1 MSRRVTTL
9 LVTLQICHVIESLAP
24 YAPPRC
30 LQGSADP
37 SDRLGC
43 EWAAP
48 FNARRSRR
56 AIFAPELLV
65 SENQRPPFPRRIG
78 KVWRSSNAEDGHRF
92 TLSASGSIEDPT
104 RTFSIDAT
112 SGDVYVLRALD
123 RERNATHQL
132 TVSVMNRSGDVVEGP
147 TVMLVHVLD
156 QNDNRPRFQ
165 HEPFHA
171 QLPEHAPRGH
181 HVIHVEADDPDNA
194 ETGNAELRYSLGP
207 PRPPP
212 ANRSAVSFAIDP
224 LRGDITTTSDPQL
237 LDREALAT
245 LTYELVVS
253 VSDMAGGDS
262 GLVRSSTVTVTI
274 ADINDNPPVFHPT
287 TRFEVSVEENVVRPL
302 LNLTVRDVDERG
314 SANWEV
320 SFSIISG
327 DTDGTFNVS
336 TRPHSN
342 RGILGLAQP
351 LDYETWRVHAL
362 LVRADNLAPLVPHV
376 RLPHASTATIV
387 VSVLDTNEAPVFHH
401 GPNSTVVAHQPEGLQ
416 PGAVVARL
424 NASDP
429 DLAQQQTVRYS
440 VLSDPARWL
449 RVEALSGVVTHHRGA
464 RPRVGAREPRP
475 RLRGHVPRHRQWP
488 PAGVIHGHA
497 VAASLRRERPRAR
510 GDAGVGVRVRGARS
524 ARQPLPRHPRRLRP
538 PRPPGQRGALHLPA
552 GPPRAEPGARTAPAR
567 TPRGAHRGGETA
579 PKLAARRHQRDA
591 RRPGVAPRGGPG
603 RAPRARQRGRL
614 GPPPA
619 DHAARLQRLRVLLL
633 TPGPLG
639 RHGAA
644 PRLQLGGPG
653 RTTAE
658 APRRGGRSGGGARR
672 DRPPR
677 PGRVVTGRWVPKLRV
692 AAQFRRKS
700 KTS

>member
-1 MSRRVTTL
+1 MCRLVITL
-9 LVTLQICHVIESLAP
+9 LVALQICHVIESLAP

-48 FNARRSRR
+48 FNARRNRR

-78 KVWRSSNAEDGHRF
+78 KVWRTSNAEDGHRF

-181 HVIHVEADDPDNA
+181 HVIHVEADDPDNPQ
-194 ETGNAELRYSLGP
+194 TGNAELRYSLGP

-224 LRGDITTTSDPQL
+224 LLGDITTTSDPEL

-302 LNLTVRDVDERG
+302 LNLTVRDLDERG

-336 TRPHSN
+336 TRPHTN

-362 LVRADNLAPLVPHV
+362 LVRADNLAPLVPDV

-387 VSVLDTNEAPVFHH
+387 VSVLDSNEAPVFHH
-401 GPNSTVVAHQPEGLQ
+401 GPNATVVAHQQEGLQ

-449 RVEALSGVVTHHRGA
+449 RVEALSGVVTTTA
-464 RPRVGAREPRP
+464 VLDRESVHVNH
-475 RLRGHVPRHRQWP
+475 GHDYEATFLATDNGHP
-488 PAGVIHGHA
+488 PASSTATLLLRLSDENDHA
-497 VAASLRRERPRAR
+497 PAVTPAWAFAC
-510 GDAGVGVRVRGARS
+510 AG
-524 ARQPLPRHPRRLRP
+524 
-538 PRPPGQRGALHLPA
+538 RGALANRSLVTLVASDPHDLPGNAGPFTFRLGHRAQSPGPTQRLLALLGVPTEEEKLRLNWRLDVINETHADLVSLHEVARGEHLVPVSVSDSGRPPQTTLLVFNA
-552 GPPRAEPGARTAPAR
+552 SVCSCSAGSRGSPQQPLDCSSGAPGGPPRW
-567 TPRGAHRGGETA
+567 PRAG
-579 PKLAARRHQRDA
+579 
-591 RRPGVAPRGGPG
+591 GVA
-603 RAPRARQRGRL
+603 
-614 GPPPA
+614 
-619 DHAARLQRLRVLLL
+619 AAAVL
-633 TPGPLG
+633 
-639 RHGAA
+639 
-644 PRLQLGGPG
+644 
-653 RTTAE
+653 
-658 APRRGGRSGGGARR
+658 
-672 DRPPR
+672 
-677 PGRVVTGRWVPKLRV
+677 VVTALL
-692 AAQFRRKS
+692 AQGS
-700 KTS
+700 W

>member
-1 MSRRVTTL
+1 MTRTTRRRGTRSFATRWGL
-9 LVTLQICHVIESLAP
+9 
-24 YAPPRC
+24 R
-30 LQGSADP
+30 
-37 SDRLGC
+37 
-43 EWAAP
+43 
-48 FNARRSRR
+48 ARRPPI
-56 AIFAPELLV
+56 A
-65 SENQRPPFPRRIG
+65 RP
-78 KVWRSSNAEDGHRF
+78 
-92 TLSASGSIEDPT
+92 SASPST
-104 RTFSIDAT
+104 
-112 SGDVYVLRALD
+112 
-123 RERNATHQL
+123 
-132 TVSVMNRSGDVVEGP
+132 
-147 TVMLVHVLD
+147 
-156 QNDNRPRFQ
+156 
-165 HEPFHA
+165 
-171 QLPEHAPRGH
+171 
-181 HVIHVEADDPDNA
+181 
-194 ETGNAELRYSLGP
+194 
-207 PRPPP
+207 
-212 ANRSAVSFAIDP
+212 P

-401 GPNSTVVAHQPEGLQ
+401 GPNATVVTHLPEGLQ

-449 RVEALSGVVTHHRGA
+449 RVEALTGVVTTTAVLDRESVHVNHGHDYEATFLAYDNGHPPASSTATLLLRLSDENDHAPAVTPAWAFACTGRGA
-464 RPRVGAREPRP
+464 LANRSLATLVASDPHDLPGNAGPFTF
-475 RLRGHVPRHRQWP
+475 RLGHRAQSPGPAQRLLALLGVPTEEEKLRLSWRLD
-488 PAGVIHGHA
+488 VINETHA
-497 VAASLRRERPRAR
+497 DLVSLHEVAR
-510 GDAGVGVRVRGARS
+510 GEHLVPVSVADSGRPPQTTLLVFNASVCSCSTRS
-524 ARQPLPRHPRRLRP
+524 GGTAQPLDCSSGAPGGPPRRLR
-538 PRPPGQRGALHLPA
+538 
-552 GPPRAEPGARTAPAR
+552 AE
-567 TPRGAHRGGETA
+567 
-579 PKLAARRHQRDA
+579 
-591 RRPGVAPRGGPG
+591 GVA
-603 RAPRARQRGRL
+603 
-614 GPPPA
+614 
-619 DHAARLQRLRVLLL
+619 AAAALVVIALFAQ
-633 TPGPLG
+633 
-639 RHGAA
+639 GA
-644 PRLQLGGPG
+644 
-653 RTTAE
+653 
-658 APRRGGRSGGGARR
+658 
-672 DRPPR
+672 
-677 PGRVVTGRWVPKLRV
+677 W
-692 AAQFRRKS
+692 
-700 KTS
+700 